1 MTRIYPI
8 SAGSMCPVAALKTF
22 LIQGTAM
29 TDYTA
34 PEPFEICSIRPPT
47 ENSSITFRLTRNCH
61 WNRCAFCPVYKLGAK
76 YSRRT
81 LDEVKADIDRA
92 KALDDLLFDHGIG
105 TGFGGGNEYRR
116 AAELID
122 TIKAATGNYAMP
134 RHSPLED
141 DDNLDDR
148 SRWFLSWFRDVPT
161 IEDSV
166 YHLLSWRLSGG
177 QTCFLGDADSLV
189 LKPDFLKEVI
199 AYIKPRFPTIQRFT
213 IYGRTRTAARQRS
226 LKDLHEFRKAGLD
239 RVHFG
244 LESGCDEVLSL
255 VNKGVTAAE
264 HIEGCLK
271 VKDAGLSCSVYV
283 MPGLGGSA
291 LSVRN
296 AADTARVL
304 TAIGPDFIR
313 IRSLEI
319 FPRTPLEEM
328 RDSGGFTEASEVE
341 VVREIRTLVEHINC
355 DTQLLSDSASNLLAV
370 NGDLPDD
377 RKRMLGVIDAYL
389 AMALREKLEFSLR
402 SRLES
407 FLGQY
412 GGPTEDI
419 IEAIRPML
427 KGSMLEFSRVSDG
440 EIVAA
445 TRLIRGKLMP

>member
-1 MTRIYPI
+1 
-8 SAGSMCPVAALKTF
+8 
-22 LIQGTAM
+22 M
-29 TDYTA
+29 TDYSA
-34 PEPFEICSIRPPT
+34 VEPFEICSIRPPT
-47 ENSSITFRLTRNCH
+47 ENSSLTFRLTRNCH

-81 LDEVKADIDRA
+81 LEEVKADIDRA

-105 TGFGGGNEYRR
+105 TGFGGGNEYRK

-122 TIKAATGNYAMP
+122 TIKTATGDYGTP

-141 DDNLDDR
+141 KDDPDDR
-148 SRWFLSWFRDVPT
+148 TRWFLSWFKDVPT
-161 IEDSV
+161 IEDSI

-213 IYGRTRTAARQRS
+213 VYGRTRTAARKRS
-226 LKDLHEFRKAGLD
+226 LKDLQEYRKAGLD

-255 VNKGVTAAE
+255 VNKGVTAEE
-264 HIEGCLK
+264 HVEGCLK

-291 LSVRN
+291 LSEKN
-296 AADTARVL
+296 AADTAKVL
-304 TAIGPDFIR
+304 NTIGPDFIR
-313 IRSLEI
+313 IRSLEL

-328 RDSGGFTEASEVE
+328 RDRGEFAEASEE
-341 VVREIRTLVEHINC
+341 QVVREIRTYVEDIDC
-355 DTQLLSDSASNLLAV
+355 DTQLLSDSASNLLDV

-377 RKRMLGVIDAYL
+377 RKRMLGVIDFYL
-389 AMALREKLEFSLR
+389 SMGPREKLEYSLR
-402 SRLES
+402 SRLGS
-407 FLGQY
+407 FMGQY
-412 GGPTEDI
+412 GNPTADI
-419 IEAIRPML
+419 IEALRPML
-427 KGSMLEFSRVSDG
+427 RGSSLDFSRVSD
-440 EIVAA
+440 EDIFDA
-445 TRLIRGKLMP
+445 TVLIRGKLMP